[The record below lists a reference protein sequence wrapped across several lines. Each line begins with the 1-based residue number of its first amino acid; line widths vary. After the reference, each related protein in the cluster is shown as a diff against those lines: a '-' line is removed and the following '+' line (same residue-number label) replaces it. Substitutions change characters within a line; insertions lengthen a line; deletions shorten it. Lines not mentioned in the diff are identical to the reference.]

1 MRFGLA
7 RGLVAVVFFMLATAM
22 VGPPLASARPT
33 ATSAASAATDPPTA
47 TIFSPADGSF
57 YRLNQA
63 VTASYTCA
71 DSSGGPGIASCS
83 GTRAEGAA
91 VDTSALGQYTFSVT
105 ATSRDGQST
114 TIQAKYTVAGPP
126 PPPTVSSPKQGA
138 VYTLG
143 QAVPASFGCAEG
155 PFGPGLVDCLS
166 PLSVDTSVIGAN
178 MFTVDAISN
187 DGQIGMTSV
196 HYTVITPSNKFTVSR
211 LVAHRTGVVTL
222 RLAAPGAGTVIALET
237 APRSALPKAKRG
249 RLVFAKRGF
258 AATGKQTLKLTIK
271 PNAAGRALERHHR
284 GTVRITLALTFE
296 PINGNARTRTFH
308 GLVVTP

>member
-1 MRFGLA
+1 
-7 RGLVAVVFFMLATAM
+7 MLA
-22 VGPPLASARPT
+22 T
-33 ATSAASAATDPPTA
+33 ATSAASAATGPPTA
-47 TIFSPADGSF
+47 TIFSPAAGSF

-63 VTASYTCA
+63 VTASYSCA

-83 GTRAEGAA
+83 GTSANGAP

-105 ATSRDGQST
+105 ATSKDGQST
-114 TIQAKYTVAGPP
+114 TVTSNYTVAGPP

-143 QAVPASFGCAEG
+143 QVVPASFGCAEG
-155 PFGPGLVDCLS
+155 PFGPGLVVCLS

-178 MFTVDAISN
+178 TFTVDAISN
-187 DGQIGMTSV
+187 DGQIGTTSV
-196 HYTVITPSNKFTVSR
+196 LYTVIAPSNKFTVSR

-222 RLAAPGAGTVIALET
+222 RIAAPGAGTGTALET
-237 APRSALPKAKRG
+237 APRSALPKPRPG

-258 AATGKQTLKLTIK
+258 IATGKQTMKLTIK
-271 PNAAGRALERHHR
+271 PNAAGLALERHHS

-296 PINGNARTRTFH
+296 PLNGSARTRTFR
-308 GLVVTP
+308 GLAVTP